1 MPIIN
6 EQTGRALLRERFSA
20 AGLNIQEDFPFCEG
34 GVSFS
39 IDGYDPAAR
48 IGYEYITTAAGDR
61 RELTPELLAA
71 LESRMRQGV
80 PTTQG
85 GLYIFLIDEHQV
97 KDEQELRSA
106 AAQFLV
112 RVQPLRGSRG

>member
-48 IGYEYITTAAGDR
+48 IGYEYITTEAGDR
-61 RELTPELLAA
+61 AELTPEVLSGLEALLHEGRVQVLLVDELDISDAEGLGRAA
-71 LESRMRQGV
+71 ER
-80 PTTQG
+80 
-85 GLYIFLIDEHQV
+85 FLAEARR
-97 KDEQELRSA
+97 RSA
-106 AAQFLV
+106 
-112 RVQPLRGSRG
+112 S

>member
-1 MPIIN
+1 MDEATGCRILK
-6 EQTGRALLRERFSA
+6 EQFTQ
-20 AGLNIQEDFPFCEG
+20 AGLAIAENYPLHEAPICFN
-34 GVSFS
+34 V
-39 IDGYDPAAR
+39 DGFDPDAR

-106 AAQFLV
+106 AAQFLA